1 MKACFQI
8 AECNFAFAKI
18 LQKSEITK
26 RIATFFILSPIFS
39 CEIKIF
45 VVSLQKDS
53 VTKRS
58 VMDKQINEL
67 LEVLKEYQELGISEQ
82 IDYQKFYLYSII
94 THSTAI
100 EGSTVTEIENQLLFD
115 EGITAKGKPMVEQ
128 LMNLDL
134 KRAYEQSIRWAREH
148 KPFTVEMLKNLS
160 ALVMR
165 NTGSHYST
173 LMGEFDSSKGD
184 LRLVG
189 VTAGAGGRSYM
200 DYRKVPMKLEELCNH
215 INQRREALIK
225 SPNAIDA
232 YLLSF
237 DAHYILVTIHPW
249 VDGNGRMSRL
259 IMNHLQ
265 FEFGLVPAKIIKEDK
280 AQYIEAL
287 NESREEEAM
296 APFQKFMLKEHT
308 QNLRNEIFEYRKS
321 MEEDIAIADIKVQM
335 EGDGK
340 VQKEKQ
346 EVDQKGGPEIKKVDQ
361 KGGPEIKKVDQKG
374 GPETRNAILHLIA
387 SNGNITSREIASTLN
402 INRSAISKHLKKMQ
416 EDHIIRREGSQKSGK
431 WVIIS

>member
-1 MKACFQI
+1 
-8 AECNFAFAKI
+8 
-18 LQKSEITK
+18 
-26 RIATFFILSPIFS
+26 
-39 CEIKIF
+39 
-45 VVSLQKDS
+45 
-53 VTKRS
+53 
-58 VMDKQINEL
+58 MDKQINEL

-237 DAHYILVTIHPW
+237 DAHNILVTIHPW

-308 QNLRNEIFEYRKS
+308 QNLRNEILEYRKS
-321 MEEDIAIADIKVQM
+321 MEEDIAIADIKVKM
-335 EGDGK
+335 EGDNK
-340 VQKEKQ
+340 MEKAEK
-346 EVDQKGGPEIKKVDQ
+346 EVDQKGGPENKKVDQ
-361 KGGPEIKKVDQKG
+361 KGGPENKKVDQKG
-374 GPETRNAILHLIA
+374 GPETRNAILQLIA

-416 EDHIIRREGSQKSGK
+416 EEHVIRREGSQKSGR

>member
-1 MKACFQI
+1 M
-8 AECNFAFAKI
+8 N
-18 LQKSEITK
+18 
-26 RIATFFILSPIFS
+26 
-39 CEIKIF
+39 
-45 VVSLQKDS
+45 
-53 VTKRS
+53 
-58 VMDKQINEL
+58 KQINKL

-237 DAHYILVTIHPW
+237 DAHNILVTIHPW

-280 AQYIEAL
+280 AQYIKAL
-287 NESREEEAM
+287 NEEEAM
-296 APFQKFMLKEHT
+296 APFQEFMLKEHT
-308 QNLRNEIFEYRKS
+308 QNLRNEILEYRKS
-321 MEEDIAIADIKVQM
+321 MEEDIAIADIKV
-335 EGDGK
+335 EPEEDGK

-361 KGGPEIKKVDQKG
+361 KGGPE
-374 GPETRNAILHLIA
+374 TRNAILQLIA

-402 INRSAISKHLKKMQ
+402 INKTISKVH
-416 EDHIIRREGSQKSGK
+416 ERAYAARNG
-431 WVIIS
+431 

>member
-1 MKACFQI
+1 
-8 AECNFAFAKI
+8 
-18 LQKSEITK
+18 
-26 RIATFFILSPIFS
+26 
-39 CEIKIF
+39 
-45 VVSLQKDS
+45 
-53 VTKRS
+53 
-58 VMDKQINEL
+58 
-67 LEVLKEYQELGISEQ
+67 
-82 IDYQKFYLYSII
+82 
-94 THSTAI
+94 
-100 EGSTVTEIENQLLFD
+100 
-115 EGITAKGKPMVEQ
+115 
-128 LMNLDL
+128 
-134 KRAYEQSIRWAREH
+134 
-148 KPFTVEMLKNLS
+148 
-160 ALVMR
+160 
-165 NTGSHYST
+165 
-173 LMGEFDSSKGD
+173 
-184 LRLVG
+184 
-189 VTAGAGGRSYM
+189 
-200 DYRKVPMKLEELCNH
+200 MKLEELCNH

-346 EVDQKGGPEIKKVDQ
+346 EVDQKGGPE
-361 KGGPEIKKVDQKG
+361 
-374 GPETRNAILHLIA
+374 TRNAILHLIA
-387 SNGNITSREIASTLN
+387 SNGNITSREIANTLK
-402 INRSAISKHLKKMQ
+402 INRSAILKHLKKMQ

>member
-1 MKACFQI
+1 
-8 AECNFAFAKI
+8 
-18 LQKSEITK
+18 
-26 RIATFFILSPIFS
+26 
-39 CEIKIF
+39 
-45 VVSLQKDS
+45 
-53 VTKRS
+53 
-58 VMDKQINEL
+58 MDKQIYEL

-215 INQRREALIK
+215 LNQRREALIK

-237 DAHYILVTIHPW
+237 DVHNILVTIHPW

-308 QNLRNEIFEYRKS
+308 QNLRNEILEYRKS
-321 MEEDIAIADIKVQM
+321 MEEDIAIADIKVKM
-335 EGDGK
+335 EGDNK
-340 VQKEKQ
+340 MEKAEKE
-346 EVDQKGGPEIKKVDQ
+346 
-361 KGGPEIKKVDQKG
+361 VDQKG
-374 GPETRNAILHLIA
+374 GPETRNAILQLIA
-387 SNGNITSREIASTLN
+387 SNGNITSREIAYTLK

-416 EDHIIRREGSQKSGK
+416 EDHIIRREGSQKSGR
-431 WVIIS
+431 WVIISLS

>member
-1 MKACFQI
+1 
-8 AECNFAFAKI
+8 
-18 LQKSEITK
+18 
-26 RIATFFILSPIFS
+26 
-39 CEIKIF
+39 
-45 VVSLQKDS
+45 
-53 VTKRS
+53 
-58 VMDKQINEL
+58 MDKQINEL

-148 KPFTVEMLKNLS
+148 
-160 ALVMR
+160 
-165 NTGSHYST
+165 
-173 LMGEFDSSKGD
+173 
-184 LRLVG
+184 
-189 VTAGAGGRSYM
+189 
-200 DYRKVPMKLEELCNH
+200 
-215 INQRREALIK
+215 
-225 SPNAIDA
+225 
-232 YLLSF
+232 
-237 DAHYILVTIHPW
+237 
-249 VDGNGRMSRL
+249 
-259 IMNHLQ
+259 
-265 FEFGLVPAKIIKEDK
+265 
-280 AQYIEAL
+280 
-287 NESREEEAM
+287 
-296 APFQKFMLKEHT
+296 T
-308 QNLRNEIFEYRKS
+308 QNLRNEILEYRKS

-335 EGDGK
+335 EGVGK

-346 EVDQKGGPEIKKVDQ
+346 EVDQKGGPEN
-361 KGGPEIKKVDQKG
+361 KKVDQKG
-374 GPETRNAILHLIA
+374 GPETRNAILQLIA

>member
-8 AECNFAFAKI
+8 AECSFASAKI

-26 RIATFFILSPIFS
+26 RFAIFFILSPIFS

-67 LEVLKEYQELGISEQ
+67 LEVLKEYQKLGISEQ

-225 SPNAIDA
+225 SLNAIDA

-237 DAHYILVTIHPW
+237 DAHNILVTIHPW

-296 APFQKFMLKEHT
+296 APFQEFMLKEHT
-308 QNLRNEIFEYRKS
+308 QNLRNEILEYRKS

-335 EGDGK
+335 EGENK
-340 VQKEKQ
+340 MEKEKQ
-346 EVDQKGGPEIKKVDQ
+346 EVVQKGGPENKKV
-361 KGGPEIKKVDQKG
+361 VQKG
-374 GPETRNAILHLIA
+374 GPETRNAILQLIA
-387 SNGNITSREIASTLN
+387 SNRNITSREIANTLN
-402 INRSAISKHLKKMQ
+402 INRSAILKHLKKMQ

-431 WVIIS
+431 WVVIS

>member
-1 MKACFQI
+1 
-8 AECNFAFAKI
+8 
-18 LQKSEITK
+18 
-26 RIATFFILSPIFS
+26 
-39 CEIKIF
+39 
-45 VVSLQKDS
+45 
-53 VTKRS
+53 
-58 VMDKQINEL
+58 MDKQINEL

-148 KPFTVEMLKNLS
+148 KPFTVKMLKNLS

-237 DAHYILVTIHPW
+237 DAHNILVTIHPW

-280 AQYIEAL
+280 AQYIKAL

-296 APFQKFMLKEHT
+296 APFQEFMLKEHT
-308 QNLRNEIFEYRKS
+308 QNLRNEILEYRKS
-321 MEEDIAIADIKVQM
+321 MKEDIAIADIKVQM
-335 EGDGK
+335 EGVGK

-346 EVDQKGGPEIKKVDQ
+346 EVDQKGGPDNKKVDQ
-361 KGGPEIKKVDQKG
+361 KGGPDNKKVDQKG
-374 GPETRNAILHLIA
+374 GPETRNAILQLIA

>member
-1 MKACFQI
+1 
-8 AECNFAFAKI
+8 
-18 LQKSEITK
+18 
-26 RIATFFILSPIFS
+26 
-39 CEIKIF
+39 
-45 VVSLQKDS
+45 
-53 VTKRS
+53 
-58 VMDKQINEL
+58 MDKQINEL

-225 SPNAIDA
+225 SPNTIDA

-237 DAHYILVTIHPW
+237 DAHNILVTIHPW

-296 APFQKFMLKEHT
+296 APFQEFMLNEHT
-308 QNLRNEIFEYRKS
+308 QNLRNEILEYRKS

-335 EGDGK
+335 EGENK
-340 VQKEKQ
+340 MEKEKQ
-346 EVDQKGGPEIKKVDQ
+346 EVVQKGGPENKKV
-361 KGGPEIKKVDQKG
+361 VQKG
-374 GPETRNAILHLIA
+374 GPETRNAILQLIA
-387 SNGNITSREIASTLN
+387 SNGNITSREIANTLK
-402 INRSAISKHLKKMQ
+402 INRSAILKHLKKMQ

-431 WVIIS
+431 WVVIS

>member
-1 MKACFQI
+1 
-8 AECNFAFAKI
+8 
-18 LQKSEITK
+18 
-26 RIATFFILSPIFS
+26 
-39 CEIKIF
+39 
-45 VVSLQKDS
+45 
-53 VTKRS
+53 
-58 VMDKQINEL
+58 MDKQINEL

-237 DAHYILVTIHPW
+237 DAHNILVTIHPW

-296 APFQKFMLKEHT
+296 APFQEFMLKEHT
-308 QNLRNEIFEYRKS
+308 QIYLVYAYSYVAHGIRTVSIDFQASTVVCKQIYVRLQRVIIKQCEIIVLVHLELAVCYYGILGIHVESCAAVGQQGTHSDIHSFNTFFVFIDNFHTGPVVQQISVYS
-321 MEEDIAIADIKVQM
+321 GGEDIRIVFGGIVNKTFETQSCGILIK
-335 EGDGK
+335 
-340 VQKEKQ
+340 
-346 EVDQKGGPEIKKVDQ
+346 
-361 KGGPEIKKVDQKG
+361 
-374 GPETRNAILHLIA
+374 RNIHRIEQNGA
-387 SNGNITSREIASTLN
+387 SIQTVNIPRAVYSVMRVAL
-402 INRSAISKHLKKMQ
+402 
-416 EDHIIRREGSQKSGK
+416 
-431 WVIIS
+431 